1 MSMEPKIFIYD
12 TTLRDGTQGEEIS
25 FSVEDKIKIAHRLD
39 AFGVD
44 YIEGGWPGSNPKDMD
59 FFDRMK
65 NIELRHAKLAAFGST
80 CRASS
85 KPESDENVNQLL
97 RAETPVVTIFGKSWD
112 MHVTEALGTTKE
124 RNLEIIFET
133 VKYLKDNGK
142 EVIYDAEHFFDGF
155 KSNQDYALRT
165 IRAAESAGADFI
177 VLCDTNGG
185 TLIHDVESITKAAR
199 QAVSREVPQSGM
211 VQTALTGSRH
221 SSGKVA
227 LGIHAHNDSELAVAN
242 SLAAVRTGCV
252 QVQGTINGFGERC
265 GNANLCSIIPNLQ
278 LKMGYSM
285 FSPEKLRT
293 LTELS
298 RFVNEVANL
307 QPRKNLPYVGQ
318 SAFAH
323 KGGVHVSAVMKS
335 ERTYEHIEP
344 ELVGN
349 SRRVLVSDLS
359 GKSNVLYKADELGI
373 NLSGSNGQ
381 AVKIVNE
388 LKSLENEGYVFE
400 DADASLEIL
409 MRKDAGEVEIPFQ
422 LEALRIIIEKKA
434 NAGIT
439 HTEAVIK
446 LRVGD
451 KIEHTAAEGNGPV
464 NALDNALRKALLQFY
479 PQLEETKLSD
489 YKVRVVDASE
499 GTSAKVRVLIE
510 TTDHDS
516 NWTTVGVSENIIEAS
531 WKAMVDSIVFKMM
544 KDNDNQKKSAALRHP
559 AYSSSE

>member
-1 MSMEPKIFIYD
+1 MVPLDRLILEEDNGMGDKIFIYD

-25 FSVEDKIKIAHRLD
+25 FSVEDKIKIAERLD
-39 AFGVD
+39 TFGVD
-44 YIEGGWPGSNPKDMD
+44 YIEGGWPGSNPKDME
-59 FFDRMK
+59 FFERMK
-65 NIELRHAKLAAFGST
+65 GVSLKHAKLASFGST

-85 KPESDENVNQLL
+85 SPDSDENLRQLL
-97 RAETPVVTIFGKSWD
+97 RSETPVVTIFGKSWD
-112 MHVTEALGTTKE
+112 MHVTTALGTTLE
-124 RNLEIIFET
+124 RNLELISAT
-133 VKYLKDNGK
+133 VRLLKDNDK
-142 EVIYDAEHFFDGF
+142 EVIYDAEHFFDGY
-155 KSNQDYALRT
+155 NANPDYAIKTLQ
-165 IRAAESAGADFI
+165 AAEAAGADFI

-185 TLIHDVESITKAAR
+185 TLSDVLERTVRKVKETTK
-199 QAVSREVPQSGM
+199 
-211 VQTALTGSRH
+211 T
-221 SSGKVA
+221 KI
-227 LGIHAHNDSELAVAN
+227 GIHAHNDSELAVSN
-242 SLAAVRTGCV
+242 SLAAVRAGCV

-278 LKMGYSM
+278 LKMGFEI
-285 FSPEKLRT
+285 FSDKKLKS

-298 RFVNEVANL
+298 RFVSEVANL

-335 ERTYEHIEP
+335 ARTYEHIEP
-344 ELVGN
+344 DRVGN

-359 GKSNVLYKADELGI
+359 GKSNVLFKAEELGI

-381 AVKIVNE
+381 VGTIVSK

-409 MRKDAGEVEIPFQ
+409 MKRETGNVEIPFE
-422 LEALRIIIEKKA
+422 LEALRIIIEK
-434 NAGIT
+434 NTNDGLT

-479 PQLEETKLSD
+479 PHLSSTKLSD
-489 YKVRVVDASE
+489 YKVRVVDAGE
-499 GTSAKVRVLIE
+499 GTGAKVRVLIE
-510 TTDHDS
+510 TTDQESDW
-516 NWTTVGVSENIIEAS
+516 NTVGVSENIIEAS
-531 WKAMVDSIVFKMM
+531 WKALVDSIVYKMM
-544 KDNDNQKKSAALRHP
+544 KDSEKNRNNSPLAAPSLNP
-559 AYSSSE
+559 ARR

>member
-1 MSMEPKIFIYD
+1 MESRIYIYD

-25 FSVEDKIKIAHRLD
+25 FSVEDKVKIAHHLD

-44 YIEGGWPGSNPKDMD
+44 YIEGGWPGSNPKDME
-59 FFDRMK
+59 FFERMK
-65 NIELRHAKLAAFGST
+65 HSDLKHARLAAFGST
-80 CRASS
+80 CRASL
-85 KPESDENVNQLL
+85 KPQTDGNISELL

-112 MHVTEALGTTKE
+112 MHVTEALGTTLE
-124 RNLEIIFET
+124 RNVEIIFET

-142 EVIYDAEHFFDGF
+142 EVVYDAEHYFDGF
-155 KSNQDYALRT
+155 KSNPEYAVKT
-165 IRAAESAGADFI
+165 IRAAEAAGADFI

-185 TLIHDVESITKAAR
+185 SMSHEVESIVGIAR
-199 QAVSREVPQSGM
+199 KSVNTR
-211 VQTALTGSRH
+211 
-221 SSGKVA
+221 

-242 SLAAVRTGCV
+242 SLTAVRAGCV
-252 QVQGTINGFGERC
+252 HVQGTVNGFGERC

-278 LKMGYSM
+278 LKLGMPVVPDG
-285 FSPEKLRT
+285 KLKT

-298 RFVNEVANL
+298 RFVSEVANL
-307 QPRKNLPYVGQ
+307 QPRKSLAYVGQ

-335 ERTYEHIEP
+335 ARTYEHIEP
-344 ELVGN
+344 QLVGN

-359 GKSNVLYKADELGI
+359 GKSNVLYKVEELGI
-373 NLSGSNGQ
+373 QLSGNNGQ
-381 AVKIVNE
+381 ATSIVNK
-388 LKSLENEGYVFE
+388 LKSLEREGYVYE

-409 MRKDAGEVEIPFQ
+409 IRKDIGEVTTPFT
-422 LEALRIIIEKKA
+422 LEALRIIIEK
-434 NAGIT
+434 NDNNGVS

-451 KIEHTAAEGNGPV
+451 QIEHTAAEGNGPV

-479 PQLEETKLSD
+479 PQLAEAKLSD
-489 YKVRVVDASE
+489 YKVRVVDASD

-516 NWTTVGVSENIIEAS
+516 SWNTVGVSENIIEAS
-531 WKAMVDSIVFKMM
+531 WQALVDSIVFKMM
-544 KDNDNQKKSAALRHP
+544 KDNDKRNNKTAARRQP
-559 AYSSSE
+559 APTLTGSRQNE

>member
-1 MSMEPKIFIYD
+1 MERKIYIYD

-25 FSVEDKIKIAHRLD
+25 FSVEDKIKIAYHLD

-44 YIEGGWPGSNPKDMD
+44 YIEGGWPGSNPKDME
-59 FFDRMK
+59 FFERMK
-65 NIELRHAKLAAFGST
+65 HADLKHAKLAAFGST
-80 CRASS
+80 CRASL
-85 KPESDENVNQLL
+85 KPQSDGNIGELL

-112 MHVTEALGTTKE
+112 MHVTEALGTTLE
-124 RNLEIIFET
+124 RNVEIIYET

-142 EVIYDAEHFFDGF
+142 EVVYDAEHYFDGF
-155 KSNQDYALRT
+155 KSNSDYAVKT
-165 IRAAESAGADFI
+165 IRAAEAAGADFI

-185 TLIHDVESITKAAR
+185 SMPHEVEAITEVAR
-199 QAVSREVPQSGM
+199 KSVSTR
-211 VQTALTGSRH
+211 
-221 SSGKVA
+221 

-252 QVQGTINGFGERC
+252 QVQGTVNGFGERC
-265 GNANLCSIIPNLQ
+265 GNANLCSIVPNLQ
-278 LKMGYSM
+278 LKMGL
-285 FSPEKLRT
+285 PVVPAPKLKT

-298 RFVNEVANL
+298 RFVSEVANL
-307 QPRKNLPYVGQ
+307 QPRKNLAYVGQ

-335 ERTYEHIEP
+335 ARTYEHISP

-359 GKSNVLYKADELGI
+359 GKSNVLYKVEELGI
-373 NLSGSNGQ
+373 HLSGNNGQ
-381 AVKIVNE
+381 ATSIVNK
-388 LKSLENEGYVFE
+388 LKSLENEGYVYE

-409 MRKDAGEVEIPFQ
+409 IRKDIGEVTTPFE
-422 LEALRIIIEKKA
+422 LEALRIIIEK
-434 NAGIT
+434 NDNDGVS

-479 PQLEETKLSD
+479 PQLAESKLTD
-489 YKVRVVDASE
+489 YKVRVVDGSD

-516 NWTTVGVSENIIEAS
+516 SWNTVGVSENIIEAS
-531 WKAMVDSIVFKMM
+531 WKALVDSIVFKMM
-544 KDNDNQKKSAALRHP
+544 KDNDNYNNKSAAVRHP
-559 AYSSSE
+559 ASTLSGSRPNE

>member
-1 MSMEPKIFIYD
+1 MKQVYLYD

-25 FSVEDKIKIAHRLD
+25 FSVEDKMKIAQRLD
-39 AFGVD
+39 AFGID

-59 FFDRMK
+59 FFERMK
-65 NIELRHAKLAAFGST
+65 GIKLKHAKLAAFGST

-85 KPESDENVNQLL
+85 APDSDDNVNQLL

-112 MHVTEALGTTKE
+112 MHVTTALGITHA
-124 RNLEIIFET
+124 RNLEIISAT

-142 EVIYDAEHFFDGF
+142 EVVYDAEHFFDGF
-155 KSNQDYALRT
+155 KSNPDYALKT
-165 IRAAESAGADFI
+165 LQAAEAAGADFI

-185 TLIHDVESITKAAR
+185 TLSNEVKKIVEKAGKSVKTK
-199 QAVSREVPQSGM
+199 
-211 VQTALTGSRH
+211 
-221 SSGKVA
+221 
-227 LGIHAHNDSELAVAN
+227 LGIHAHNDSELAVSN
-242 SLAAVRTGCV
+242 SLAAVRAGCV

-278 LKMGYSM
+278 LKMGLQVVTSA
-285 FSPEKLRT
+285 KLKT

-298 RFVNEVANL
+298 RFVSEVANL
-307 QPRKNLPYVGQ
+307 QPKKNLPYVGQ

-335 ERTYEHIEP
+335 AKTYEHIEP

-359 GKSNVLYKADELGI
+359 GKSNVIYKAEELGI
-373 NLSGSNGQ
+373 DLSKSNGQ
-381 AVKIVNE
+381 VGAIVNE
-388 LKSLENEGYVFE
+388 LKTLENEGYVFE

-409 MRKDAGEVEIPFQ
+409 MKKDTGKTEIPFK
-422 LEALRIIIEKKA
+422 LEALRIIIEK
-434 NAGIT
+434 NTNDGVT

-479 PQLEETKLSD
+479 PHLSNTKLTD
-489 YKVRVVDASE
+489 YKVRVVDAGE
-499 GTSAKVRVLIE
+499 GTGAKVRVLIE
-510 TTDHDS
+510 TTDQES
-516 NWTTVGVSENIIEAS
+516 IWNTVGVSENIIEAS
-531 WKAMVDSIVFKMM
+531 WKALVDSIVFKMM
-544 KDNDNQKKSAALRHP
+544 KDNEKKKIAERGVP
-559 AYSSSE
+559 QNEIERDKTETIK

>member
-1 MSMEPKIFIYD
+1 MGEKIFIYD
-12 TTLRDGTQGEEIS
+12 TSLRDGTQGEDIS
-25 FSVEDKIKIAHRLD
+25 YSVDDKIKIAHRLD

-44 YIEGGWPGSNPKDMD
+44 YIEGGWPGSNPKDME
-59 FFDRMK
+59 FFERMK
-65 NIELRHAKLAAFGST
+65 KVKLQHAKLASFGST

-85 KPESDENVNQLL
+85 SPESDENVNQLL

-112 MHVTEALGTTKE
+112 MHVTTALGTTLE
-124 RNLEIIFET
+124 RNLEMISST

-155 KSNQDYALRT
+155 KSNPDYALKT
-165 IRAAESAGADFI
+165 IKAAEKAGADFI

-185 TLIHDVESITKAAR
+185 TLSNEVETIVKTAKESVKTK
-199 QAVSREVPQSGM
+199 V
-211 VQTALTGSRH
+211 
-221 SSGKVA
+221 
-227 LGIHAHNDSELAVAN
+227 GIHAHNDSELAVSN
-242 SLAAVRTGCV
+242 SLAAIRAGCV

-265 GNANLCSIIPNLQ
+265 GNANLCSVIPNLQ
-278 LKMGYSM
+278 IKMGIPVVS
-285 FSPEKLRT
+285 EAKLKS

-298 RFVNEVANL
+298 RFVSEVANL

-335 ERTYEHIEP
+335 ARTYEHIEP
-344 ELVGN
+344 EVVGN

-359 GKSNVLYKADELGI
+359 GRGNVLYKAEELGI
-373 NLSGSNGQ
+373 DLSGSNGQ
-381 AVKIVNE
+381 INAIVNE
-388 LKSLENEGYVFE
+388 LKSLENDGYVFE

-409 MRKDAGEVEIPFQ
+409 MKKDTGKAEIPFELQ
-422 LEALRIIIEKKA
+422 ALRIIIEK
-434 NAGIT
+434 NTNEGVT

-451 KIEHTAAEGNGPV
+451 KIEHTAAEGDGPV

-479 PQLEETKLSD
+479 PHLSTTKLTD
-489 YKVRVVDASE
+489 YKVRVVDGGE

-510 TTDHDS
+510 TTDQES
-516 NWTTVGVSENIIEAS
+516 NWNTVGVSENIIEAS
-531 WKAMVDSIVFKMM
+531 WKALVDSIVYKMM
-544 KDNDNQKKSAALRHP
+544 KDNDKKKSK
-559 AYSSSE
+559 SEMEMIK